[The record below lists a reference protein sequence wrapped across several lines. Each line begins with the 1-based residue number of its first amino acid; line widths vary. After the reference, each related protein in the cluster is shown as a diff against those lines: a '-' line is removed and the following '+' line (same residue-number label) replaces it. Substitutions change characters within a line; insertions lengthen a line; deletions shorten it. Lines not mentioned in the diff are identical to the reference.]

1 MNRNSIQV
9 IVPSYNLEQVSYF
22 LSNYETI
29 DYSFIFV
36 LPSSE
41 LITNHNSQHIFINQ
55 SGTGIYNAIND
66 GIKKSKCKFYLVCG
80 CDDYIDLNALSSI
93 GVNSLNDVNVF
104 PVSINNKL
112 HYPQRYI
119 FTDAHKSFIS
129 EHSVGTI
136 FRSKLHELYGFYD
149 EKFTVA
155 SDAKYILLLKSRSVA
170 FKYFNIPLGKY
181 SICGT
186 SSRCYVLGQTELL
199 KSMFRYFPFI
209 SLFFTLFYIYRISR
223 KFLQN

>member
-41 LITNHNSQHIFINQ
+41 LITNHNSQHTFINQ

-66 GIKKSKCKFYLVCG
+66 GIKYSTSNFYIICG
-80 CDDYIDLNALSSI
+80 CDDYIDLHALNLIDIKLLS
-93 GVNSLNDVNVF
+93 DVNVF
-104 PVSINNKL
+104 PVLINDNL
-112 HYPQRYI
+112 HFAQRFI
-119 FTDAHKSFIS
+119 FTDAHKALIS

-136 FRSKLHELYGFYD
+136 FRSELHHTHNFYD
-149 EKFTVA
+149 ENLIVA

-170 FKYFNIPLGKY
+170 FKYFNISLGKY

-186 SSRCYVLGQTELL
+186 SSRRYVLGQTELL

-223 KFLQN
+223 KILQN